1 MKLPFDTLNVTFSHT
16 VLFGHSRRPTAG
28 IREVFSSVGAA
39 TAHAPGTDIHV
50 LRLGSG
56 QRTSHDLRE
65 DSWEQFL
72 NRGNSSVLSCE
83 TRCTSLM
90 SP

>member
-1 MKLPFDTLNVTFSHT
+1 MALIINSDRP
-16 VLFGHSRRPTAG
+16 SRRPTAG

-39 TAHAPGTDIHV
+39 TAHAPGTGIHV

-72 NRGNSSVLSCE
+72 SRGNSSVLSCE
-83 TRCTSLM
+83 RNRTSLM
-90 SP
+90 CL